1 MKKTNDKLDQPL
13 FVHSNEFLSDYLPQ
27 QLGRSVNTISSYR
40 NCMRLLKDFIEEVT
54 HRSFYNFRFVDT
66 TRDFILKFLIWI
78 ESRGCCKA
86 TRNQRLACIK
96 TYAKFVMDL
105 NFEMSSWGTDILSIP
120 MTTAEKPMVGWLREE
135 ALESILKQPDSSR
148 KGIRDSTLMVL
159 MYETGARVSELI
171 NLRLRSL
178 NLFDSGSSVRL
189 YGKGDKTREVPIG
202 DKATKLLET
211 YLQLY
216 HPIEVTN
223 ADSFV
228 FYTVIHGT
236 RNQMSIGNVERI
248 VKKYASEARK
258 KNPQVPQRVTPHMFR
273 HTRAMHMLRAKVPL
287 PLIGRFLG
295 HVSLETTNIYAFCDV
310 DMLREA
316 IDKVV
321 ENTPYL
327 QEEAVWIENKDMLS
341 RLCGL

>member
-1 MKKTNDKLDQPL
+1 MKKTNGKLDQPL
-13 FVHSNEFLSDYLPQ
+13 FVHSNEFLSDYLLQ

-54 HRSFYNFRFVDT
+54 LRSFYNFRFVDT
-66 TRDFILKFLIWI
+66 TRDFILNFLVWI

-105 NFEMSSWGTDILSIP
+105 DFEMSSWGTDILSIP

-135 ALESILKQPDSSR
+135 VLESILKQPDSSR

-189 YGKGDKTREVPIG
+189 HGKGDKTREVPIG
-202 DKATKLLET
+202 DKATKLFET

-216 HPIEVTN
+216 HSFTDN
-223 ADSFV
+223 DADDFV

-258 KNPQVPQRVTPHMFR
+258 KNPQVPERVTPHNFR
-273 HTRAMHMLRAKVPL
+273 HSRASHMLRAKVPL

-295 HVSLETTNIYAFCDV
+295 HVSLETTNIYNDNSVF
-310 DMLREA
+310 MTQ
-316 IDKVV
+316 K
-321 ENTPYL
+321 
-327 QEEAVWIENKDMLS
+327 
-341 RLCGL
+341 